1 MARSMKRSNKSMKR
15 SNKSR
20 KSRNSKN
27 NKSKSKVR
35 KSRNS
40 KNNKA
45 QSVSNKNISLKNP
58 NQPLVGYCVV
68 CKAKGQKMN
77 NCQFFR
83 NPNGSVRV
91 AGVCQV
97 CGTKMNTFMGAD
109 KFN

>member
-1 MARSMKRSNKSMKR
+1 MAKSMKRSNKSMKR

-20 KSRNSKN
+20 KS
-27 NKSKSKVR
+27 KSKA
-35 KSRNS
+35 
-40 KNNKA
+40 KA
-45 QSVSNKNISLKNP
+45 VPSKNISLKNP

-68 CKAKGQKMN
+68 CKAKGNMN
-77 NCQFFR
+77 NCSFFR

-91 AGVCQV
+91 AGICQK